1 MWHMSH
7 KITRQDHSSP
17 IFTRH
22 IIIVAKETKVAATNQ
37 WLITNSQRITHHLD
51 LSNVFIN

>member
-1 MWHMSH
+1 MSH